1 MMMCARY
8 TSIDGTFAPL
18 QIQELETT
26 AKQRLRITR
35 PSASYL
41 LAMKCLAGRA
51 SMPGFAGDLEDIRFL
66 IRKMGIKTLEEVE
79 THLEK
84 FYRREALS
92 PKMREALEGIVS

>member
-66 IRKMGIKTLEEVE
+66 IRKMGIRHSKKLRLTWKSFIAARL
-79 THLEK
+79 
-84 FYRREALS
+84 YRRKCGKRS
-92 PKMREALEGIVS
+92 RIS